1 MTGLSDLRIDLNMLT
16 GTLSTAIGL
25 LPNMTVLSVY
35 DNLMTGTLPSEL
47 GQLNWMSAMSLYG
60 NSFTGSLNDTV
71 CGLSELSI
79 LETDCDE
86 VDCPCCT
93 LCCYGE
99 PYECED
105 TEV

>member
-47 GQLNWMSAMSLYG
+47 GQLSSLNTIYLDG

-79 LETDCDE
+79 LAADCEE

-93 LCCYGE
+93 VCCYDE
-99 PYECED
+99 RYECEEY
-105 TEV
+105 EV